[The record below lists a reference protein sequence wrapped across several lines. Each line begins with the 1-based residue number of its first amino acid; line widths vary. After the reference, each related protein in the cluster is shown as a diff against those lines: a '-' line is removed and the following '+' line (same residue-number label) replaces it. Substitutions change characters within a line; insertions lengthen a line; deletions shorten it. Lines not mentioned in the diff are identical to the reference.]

1 MRPGEGNMTFH
12 DDLTFLKKHVEVI
25 VLNDDKDQAGII
37 VVPEWQGRVMTST
50 ASGKEGMSFG
60 WINRELIALGEIQ
73 KHINVFG
80 GEDRFWLGPEGGQ
93 YSIFFKPGVPFEF
106 DHWFTPAE
114 IDTEPFEI
122 VSRTQTSARFKKNMK
137 LINYSGNIFELNV
150 RRDVNLLK
158 ADETGQ
164 KLGITIGEGVQMVGY
179 ETENYITN
187 TGSNSWT
194 EKTGMLSIWI
204 LGMFNP
210 SPKTTVVVPYKEGPE
225 DRLGTI
231 VTDDYFG
238 SISPE
243 RLKIQEGILYF
254 KADGESRGK
263 IGVSPSRAKP
273 VMGSYDEENKVL
285 TIVEYT
291 LPPNVTRYVNS
302 LWKFQK
308 NPFAGDAA
316 NSYNDGPLDDG
327 SQLGPFYELE
337 SSSPAAALAPGEVM
351 RHTHRTFHFTGDK
364 NQLNMIAK
372 ELLGVGLD
380 EIASAF

>member
-1 MRPGEGNMTFH
+1 MTFH

-60 WINRELIALGEIQ
+60 WINRELIASGEIQ

-150 RRDVNLLK
+150 RRDVNLFK
-158 ADETGQ
+158 ADEIGQ

-179 ETENYITN
+179 ETENSITN

-225 DRLGTI
+225 SRLGKI

-238 SISPE
+238 AISPE

-263 IGVSPSRAKP
+263 IGVSPGRAKP

-351 RHTHRTFHFTGDK
+351 RHTHRTFHFTGDR

-372 ELLGVGLD
+372 NLLGVGLD